1 MLLQGDLPKGFL
13 EGKEEAECFSKREFI
28 RMNESTN
35 TKVHFFRHVID
46 LAIRGKLKTAGQ
58 SIANRID
65 KLLESRT
72 SRVLAFTG
80 TILGLLS
87 WVGWVILLVKR

>member
-1 MLLQGDLPKGFL
+1 
-13 EGKEEAECFSKREFI
+13 
-28 RMNESTN
+28 MNELTN

-46 LAIRGKLKTAGQ
+46 LALRGKLKAAGR
-58 SIANRID
+58 SLANRID

-80 TILGLLS
+80 TSLGLLS
-87 WVGWVILLVKR
+87 WIGWLVLLATRAWPR